1 MIPYVRCCTCGKVL
15 SNKSEFYKKE
25 YIRKKQALNSTEDP
39 LIIDISNDEVKET
52 ISGTIMNE
60 LGIIRVCCR
69 KSFFTA
75 IDIVNEI

>member
-15 SNKSEFYKKE
+15 SNKNEYYKKE
-25 YIRKKQALNSTEDP
+25 YIRKKQALNSKEYP
-39 LIIDISNDEVKET
+39 LIIDISSDEVKKT
-52 ISGTIMNE
+52 IAGEIMDE
-60 LGIIRVCCR
+60 LGLIRLCCR